1 MDKNSKKI
9 PKDGDILVLEKNRD
23 IIYSYNGKGKTFNA
37 FKVAVYVS
45 KDGNC
50 DVIYYKDD
58 DNVIAHHAP
67 YDFATPEEIKIF
79 KDAIKNDD
87 EYNIIPFTESVTDI
101 LCDFLHIYEENQRN
115 NVKTDLTSL
124 INKYYL

>member
-9 PKDGDILVLEKNRD
+9 PKDGDILVLEKNRN

-45 KDGNC
+45 KDGDC
-50 DVIYYKDD
+50 DVIYYKDN

-115 NVKTDLTSL
+115 NVKNDVTSL

>member
-1 MDKNSKKI
+1 MGKNSKKI
-9 PKDGDILVLEKNRD
+9 PKDGDILVLEKNRNM
-23 IIYSYNGKGKTFNA
+23 IYSYNGKGKTFNA

-50 DVIYYKDD
+50 DVIYYKND

-101 LCDFLHIYEENQRN
+101 LCDFLQIDEENQRN
-115 NVKTDLTSL
+115 NVRNDVTSL
-124 INKYYL
+124 INKYSF

>member
-1 MDKNSKKI
+1 MGKNSKKI
-9 PKDGDILVLEKNRD
+9 PKDGDILVLEKNRNM
-23 IIYSYNGKGKTFNA
+23 IYSYNGKGKTFNA

-50 DVIYYKDD
+50 DVIYYKDN

-101 LCDFLHIYEENQRN
+101 LCDFLQIDEENQRN
-115 NVKTDLTSL
+115 NVRNDVTSL
-124 INKYYL
+124 INKYSF

>member
-9 PKDGDILVLEKNRD
+9 PKDGDILVLEKNRN
-23 IIYSYNGKGKTFNA
+23 IIYSYNGKGKNFNA

-101 LCDFLHIYEENQRN
+101 LCDFFRISEENQRN
-115 NVKTDLTSL
+115 NVKNDLTSL

>member
-9 PKDGDILVLEKNRD
+9 PKDGDILVLEKNRNM
-23 IIYSYNGKGKTFNA
+23 IYSYNGKGKTFNA

-50 DVIYYKDD
+50 DVIYYKND

-79 KDAIKNDD
+79 KAAIKNAD
-87 EYNIIPFTESVTDI
+87 EYTIIPFTESVTDI
-101 LCDFLHIYEENQRN
+101 LCDFLHISEENQRN

>member
-9 PKDGDILVLEKNRD
+9 PKDGDILVLEKNRNM
-23 IIYSYNGKGKTFNA
+23 IYSYNGKGKTFNA

>member
-1 MDKNSKKI
+1 MDKNSNKI
-9 PKDGDILVLEKNRD
+9 PKDGDILVLEKNRN

-37 FKVAVYVS
+37 FKVAVYVMT
-45 KDGNC
+45 DGTC
-50 DVIYYKDD
+50 DVTYYNGDD
-58 DNVIAHHAP
+58 VTAYNTP

-115 NVKTDLTSL
+115 NVKNDVTSL

>member
-9 PKDGDILVLEKNRD
+9 PKDGDILVLEKNRNM
-23 IIYSYNGKGKTFNA
+23 IYSYNGKGKTFNA

-50 DVIYYKDD
+50 DVIYYKND

-115 NVKTDLTSL
+115 NVKNDVTSL

>member
-9 PKDGDILVLEKNRD
+9 PKDGDILVLEKNRNM
-23 IIYSYNGKGKTFNA
+23 IYSYNGKGKTFNA

-50 DVIYYKDD
+50 DVIYYKDN

-115 NVKTDLTSL
+115 NVKNDVTSL

>member
-1 MDKNSKKI
+1 MDKTSKKI
-9 PKDGDILVLEKNRD
+9 PKDGDILVLEKNRNM
-23 IIYSYNGKGKTFNA
+23 IYSYNGKGKTFNA

-101 LCDFLHIYEENQRN
+101 LCDFLQIDEESQIN
-115 NVKTDLTSL
+115 NVRNDVTSL
-124 INKYYL
+124 INKYSF